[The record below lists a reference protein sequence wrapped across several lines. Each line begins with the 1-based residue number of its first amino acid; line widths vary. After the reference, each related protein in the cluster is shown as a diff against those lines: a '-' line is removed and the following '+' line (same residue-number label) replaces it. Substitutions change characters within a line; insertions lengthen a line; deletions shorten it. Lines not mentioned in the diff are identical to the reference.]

1 MSLLFNIVF
10 CISIH
15 SYKGQQSSDVSNEL
29 AIINLPIAA
38 ARGYAQRSLM
48 SRRLAEES
56 GDDVD
61 MDSLLS
67 SLGLSE
73 EDMEFG
79 GGDNGGGF
87 DFGEEGEGDLLSG
100 FGGGEDE
107 DVLGGLGFDFGD
119 DDPMMNAIMENTEK
133 CGIDVADMSNKAFGA
148 FLMSG
153 GAGIDF
159 DVPSLESPPLEMY
172 RDLAMTYNP
181 ILLALKDDDEE
192 ECSSIDSAKVLLAS
206 EEYLQCSGEQQLSGY
221 YPDLFLLKCSHHVFF
236 SLYPSLV

>member
-1 MSLLFNIVF
+1 MCLFFLILF
-10 CISIH
+10 FAYLSINT
-15 SYKGQQSSDVSNEL
+15 KGQQSSDRSNEL
-29 AIINLPIAA
+29 AIINLPFAA
-38 ARGYAQRSLM
+38 ARGYAQRTL

-79 GGDNGGGF
+79 GDGSGGF
-87 DFGEEGEGDLLSG
+87 DFGDGGDLLSG
-100 FGGGEDE
+100 FGGGEGDE

-119 DDPMMNAIMENTEK
+119 DPMMDAIMGNTEK
-133 CGIDVADMSNKAFGA
+133 CGIDITDMSNKAFGA

-159 DVPSLESPPLEMY
+159 DVPLESPPLEMY

-192 ECSSIDSAKVLLAS
+192 ECGSIDSAKVLLAS
-206 EEYLQCSGEQQLSGY
+206 EEYLQCSGEHL
-221 YPDLFLLKCSHHVFF
+221 HI
-236 SLYPSLV
+236 

>member
-1 MSLLFNIVF
+1 MHIYPINNA
-10 CISIH
+10 
-15 SYKGQQSSDVSNEL
+15 KGQQLSDGSNEL

-38 ARGYAQRSLM
+38 ARGYAQGTL
-48 SRRLAEES
+48 SRRVEEL

-79 GGDNGGGF
+79 GDGSGGGF
-87 DFGEEGEGDLLSG
+87 DFGEDGGDLLSG
-100 FGGGEDE
+100 FGGG

-119 DDPMMNAIMENTEK
+119 DPMVDAIMENVDK

-153 GAGIDF
+153 AGAGASTSSNSQS
-159 DVPSLESPPLEMY
+159 SLAMY
-172 RDLAMTYNP
+172 RDLAISYSP

-192 ECSSIDSAKVLLAS
+192 ECSSIDSAKILLAS
-206 EEYLQCSGEQQLSGY
+206 EEYLQCSGE
-221 YPDLFLLKCSHHVFF
+221 
-236 SLYPSLV
+236 